1 MPSRRPERV
10 SGLLLETVADILL
23 REVKDPRVS
32 GVILTAA
39 SISPDLGEAK
49 IFFRTLGSPPHYP
62 DRTEVE
68 AGLRS
73 ASAYIRRQI
82 AGRLQLR
89 RIPQLR
95 FVYDTSI
102 DQANHME
109 SLFQQTRTKGTAQA
123 ASAVQKKKPQCPE

>member
-1 MPSRRPERV
+1 MLSRRPERV

-39 SISPDLGEAK
+39 SISPDLGEAR
-49 IFFRTLGSPPHYP
+49 IFFRTLGSPPHHP

-68 AGLRS
+68 VGLKSAG
-73 ASAYIRRQI
+73 AYIRRQI

-109 SLFQQTRTKGTAQA
+109 SLFQQARTKSAAQA
-123 ASAVQKKKPQCPE
+123 TSASQEKKSPCPE

>member
-23 REVKDPRVS
+23 REVKDPRVR
-32 GVILTAA
+32 GVTLTAV
-39 SISPDLGEAK
+39 SLSPDLGEAR
-49 IFFRTLGSPPHYP
+49 IFFRTLGSPPH
-62 DRTEVE
+62 RTEVE
-68 AGLRS
+68 VGLKS
-73 ASAYIRRQI
+73 ASAYIQRHI
-82 AGRLQLR
+82 AGRLRLR

-109 SLFQQTRTKGTAQA
+109 SLFQQTRTKSAAQA
-123 ASAVQKKKPQCPE
+123 VSASQEKKLPCPE

>member
-10 SGLLLETVADILL
+10 GGLLLETVADILL

-39 SISPDLGEAK
+39 SISSDLGEAR
-49 IFFRTLGSPPHYP
+49 IFFRTLGSSP
-62 DRTEVE
+62 DRTEVG
-68 AGLRS
+68 AGLKS
-73 ASAYIRRQI
+73 ASSYIRRQI

-109 SLFQQTRTKGTAQA
+109 SLFQQARAKSTAQT
-123 ASAVQKKKPQCPE
+123 ASASQEKKPQCPE

>member
-10 SGLLLETVADILL
+10 SGLLLEMVADILL

-32 GVILTAA
+32 GVILTTV
-39 SISPDLGEAK
+39 SLSPDLGEAK
-49 IFFRTLGSPPHYP
+49 IFFRTIGSLPHHP

-68 AGLRS
+68 VGLKSAG
-73 ASAYIRRQI
+73 AYIRRQI

-102 DQANHME
+102 DQANHIE
-109 SLFQQTRTKGTAQA
+109 SLFQQARTKSVPQA
-123 ASAVQKKKPQCPE
+123 ASASQEKKPPCPE

>member
-32 GVILTAA
+32 GVILTTA
-39 SISPDLGEAK
+39 SISPDLGEAR
-49 IFFRTLGSPPHYP
+49 IFFRTLGSPPHHP

-68 AGLRS
+68 AGLKS

-95 FVYDTSI
+95 FLYDTSI

-109 SLFQQTRTKGTAQA
+109 SLFQQARTKSTTQT
-123 ASAVQKKKPQCPE
+123 ASASQEKKPPCPE